1 MVREDMPA
9 YTRLQERRHKAT
21 IHLLCVAM
29 DGSWDEALDAIVEG
43 ADVNYRC
50 EPTFHCGMQVMPG
63 YAPLHAAAW
72 EGDDEIIELLVDE
85 GADVNLQDTDGM
97 TALMFLADIDRTGQS
112 EESVRRELNAARI
125 LLRADGVDVNVCS
138 RYGTALDFAMRRG
151 KDDLVR
157 ILFDAGATLIAEF
170 IADKSI
176 HRRLATNGPPDGY
189 DTVAKVRS
197 WVTEQHARIEKK
209 YGLKISEDM

>member
-1 MVREDMPA
+1 MPA
-9 YTRLQERRHKAT
+9 YTRLQRRRDKAT
-21 IHLLCVAM
+21 ITLLCVA
-29 DGSWDEALDAIVEG
+29 DVGGWCEALDAIVEG

-50 EPTFHCGMQVMPG
+50 EPTFYCGMQVNSG
-63 YAPLHAAAW
+63 YSPLHAAAW
-72 EGDDEIIELLVDE
+72 EGDDEMVELLVDY

-97 TALMFLADIDRTGQS
+97 TALMFLADIDRTDRCEAS
-112 EESVRRELNAARI
+112 DRRELNAARI

-176 HRRLATNGPPDGY
+176 HRRLATNGPP
-189 DTVAKVRS
+189 
-197 WVTEQHARIEKK
+197 
-209 YGLKISEDM
+209 YGSRNNMCT